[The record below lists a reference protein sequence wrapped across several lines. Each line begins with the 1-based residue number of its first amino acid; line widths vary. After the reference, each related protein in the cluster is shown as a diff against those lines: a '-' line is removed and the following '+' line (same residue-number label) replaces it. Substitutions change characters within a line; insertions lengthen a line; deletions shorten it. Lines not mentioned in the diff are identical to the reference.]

1 MLAPRESPRLTK
13 FRRQDKSRIAG
24 QKPKE
29 PAVQTNDELASMPLL
44 QIGQSPCRGHKRGAD
59 LTPPCAAKTSPVRND
74 AKVRETH
81 TVRPGFRWAWVG
93 ADSAGQLAEQVGIA
107 VTGFHRV
114 GERVAA
120 SLAPS

>member
-1 MLAPRESPRLTK
+1 
-13 FRRQDKSRIAG
+13 
-24 QKPKE
+24 
-29 PAVQTNDELASMPLL
+29 
-44 QIGQSPCRGHKRGAD
+44 
-59 LTPPCAAKTSPVRND
+59 VRND

-81 TVRPGFRWAWVG
+81 TVRPWFRWAWVG
-93 ADSAGQLAEQVGIA
+93 ADSAGQLAKRVGIA